1 MPSILTDQ
9 RIKDDCFDTRF
20 PINALSVLKVKTFV
34 NKDNVVIQAP
44 EVLPIAYPSSINSLS
59 KGLAATLDM
68 PQQKIKLFLEKEVR
82 AEIQEEKVEMSEDV
96 EMEEEEERMM
106 EQYNKRLVVKRNPRS
121 DKGVKRGRN
130 KVGQAKDEAGER
142 ESMMGEDVDAGDTSD
157 LEKMKAPDVA
167 EDKYPID
174 NLRGSE
180 L

>member
-1 MPSILTDQ
+1 
-9 RIKDDCFDTRF
+9 
-20 PINALSVLKVKTFV
+20 
-34 NKDNVVIQAP
+34 
-44 EVLPIAYPSSINSLS
+44 
-59 KGLAATLDM
+59 
-68 PQQKIKLFLEKEVR
+68 
-82 AEIQEEKVEMSEDV
+82 MSEDI

>member
-82 AEIQEEKVEMSEDV
+82 AEIQEEKVEMSEDI
-96 EMEEEEERMM
+96 EMDEEEERMM